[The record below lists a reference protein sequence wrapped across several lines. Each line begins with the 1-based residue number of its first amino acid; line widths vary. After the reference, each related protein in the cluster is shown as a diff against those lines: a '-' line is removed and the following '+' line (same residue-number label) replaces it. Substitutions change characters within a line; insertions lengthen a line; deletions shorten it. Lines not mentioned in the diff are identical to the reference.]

1 MKLKVNGIKNRVK
14 DYVVEYESF
23 EVGDYIY
30 QGAVVG
36 SSKRDYVKL
45 EITLYAETKDGN
57 TRRITFALLENNNII
72 PLKRKKTFGVEL
84 SYKLTTIVQKS
95 IKIVSKYRKKLKE
108 VEEREEVDLELGAGE
123 VVNRETRANEADTVD
138 RKETEEVPVGIDLA
152 DIMENPGSSKDLF
165 LREGDKIRV
174 PKELQTVKVS
184 GAVLREVELRHEQ
197 GRRLNYYVNR
207 AGGYAQ
213 NAFNRRAYVVYANG
227 RVEARR
233 NFLLFNVDPKITP
246 GAEIIIPE
254 KAESEAMNTRE
265 FISLMSSIASTA
277 AVIVSILR

>member
-108 VEEREEVDLELGAGE
+108 VEEREENKE
-123 VVNRETRANEADTVD
+123 VSNE
-138 RKETEEVPVGIDLA
+138 EEVAEKEENKSTKKEKDISKEVKEVPEEDQCLVTDCTNKAVGPQG
-152 DIMENPGSSKDLF
+152 NPLF
-165 LREGDKIRV
+165 CKKHIKIR
-174 PKELQTVKVS
+174 
-184 GAVLREVELRHEQ
+184 
-197 GRRLNYYVNR
+197 N
-207 AGGYAQ
+207 
-213 NAFNRRAYVVYANG
+213 
-227 RVEARR
+227 
-233 NFLLFNVDPKITP
+233 
-246 GAEIIIPE
+246 
-254 KAESEAMNTRE
+254 
-265 FISLMSSIASTA
+265 
-277 AVIVSILR
+277 